1 MIRKEQGGGIQA
13 GGKGAGSLWWT
24 VIVNSVLIRVW
35 RQGQLAQKNVH
46 NLGNENMITWS
57 LFKND
62 FQPAGTSRSL
72 SDSRNICPALPCKSS
87 S

>member
-1 MIRKEQGGGIQA
+1 MKIMIRKEQGGGIQA

-46 NLGNENMITWS
+46 NLGNENMIT
-57 LFKND
+57 
-62 FQPAGTSRSL
+62 FQEWL
-72 SDSRNICPALPCKSS
+72 STCWYIQKPLRQS
-87 S
+87 